1 MVANLQGFI
10 GPSLKFFPV
19 SPPGPWLM
27 SQCKYTLCPLGGT
40 ILAAYAQTAD
50 VSLGLDLCAHIAE
63 VFLES
68 FSTFKSSPLHPTTVA
83 MLSILQ
89 DVFEK

>member
-1 MVANLQGFI
+1 MA
-10 GPSLKFFPV
+10 P
-19 SPPGPWLM
+19 
-27 SQCKYTLCPLGGT
+27 CKHTLCPLGDT
-40 ILAAYAQTAD
+40 ILVADAQTAD
-50 VSLGLDLCAHIAE
+50 VSLGLALCAHIAE

-68 FSTFKSSPLHPTTVA
+68 FSTFKASPLHLTTVA